1 MPRAPA
7 RFTQADM
14 ARAIKAMVQACG
26 GASVEIARDGTIRIL
41 PGASSAQITSVDQ
54 GDNEPASVEPVE
66 EIVL

>member
-26 GASVEIARDGTIRIL
+26 GARVEIARDGTILIL
-41 PGASSAQITSVDQ
+41 PGASLTPGAVDQ
-54 GDNEPASVEPVE
+54 GDNEPAPVEPVE